1 MSRWFKRVTGGALV
15 VAGAFVAWRAARAA
29 RAEMASFY
37 PRRGPVAR
45 PQVLAELAQ
54 LRDVAFVSA
63 GQTIRGWFIP
73 SRNGAAVVLAHGSSG
88 DRSHV
93 AKEGRAL
100 ANAGFGALMFDW
112 PGHGESDG
120 RVTYGTRER
129 DALREAVGFVA
140 SQPGVDAGRIGA
152 LGISVGAPLIALE
165 ASGDLRVRAIVMV
178 SPFCDSVEQTRAEY
192 ARWGQVA
199 QWPALWVDRIFMS
212 DGPLRI
218 ADSLRALGGRSLLV
232 VAGEGDPTVPLSMSK
247 EVYDT
252 ADAKK
257 ELLVLPTNAHADFDA
272 LAPGPYGERIVHFF
286 QSALAEVVSPSGA
299 L

>member
-1 MSRWFKRVTGGALV
+1 MNRWFKRASGGAILL
-15 VAGAFVAWRAARAA
+15 AGAFVALRAARAMRSEA
-29 RAEMASFY
+29 SSFY

-45 PQVLAELAQ
+45 PPALADLPQV
-54 LRDVAFVSA
+54 RDVAFVSS
-63 GQTIRGWFIP
+63 GLTVRGWFIP

-129 DALREAVGFVA
+129 EALREAVSFVA
-140 SQPGVDAGRIGA
+140 SQPDVDSGRIGA
-152 LGISVGAPLIALE
+152 FGVSVGAPLIALE
-165 ASGDLRVRAIVMV
+165 ASGDPRVRAIVLV
-178 SPFCDSVEQTRAEY
+178 SPFSDSVEQTRAEY
-192 ARWGQVA
+192 ARWGPIG
-199 QWPALWVDRIFMS
+199 QWPALLVDRVLMP

-218 ADSLRALGGRSLLV
+218 TGALRALGGRSLLV
-232 VAGEGDPTVPLSMSK
+232 VAADGDPVVPLRMSE
-247 EVYDT
+247 EVYET

-257 ELLVLPTNAHADFDA
+257 ELLVLPSSAHADFDA
-272 LAPGPYGERIVHFF
+272 LAPGPYGERLVQFF
-286 QSALAEVVSPSGA
+286 HDALVAAVSP
-299 L
+299 